1 MLNMALKQREYLIL
15 CTRDM
20 VLIKVVVFD
29 EDHNIAVRLEDNPCI
44 LVQVGQPSDKFPYMY
59 IYASLVRE

>member
-44 LVQVGQPSDKFPYMY
+44 LVQVGQPSDNSHTCIYMQ
-59 IYASLVRE
+59 V